1 MRGFT
6 LIETLVAI
14 AVLALL
20 AAIMVGGLSSFQK
33 SGELSR
39 AADMI
44 AGTLRDARGRTL
56 ASKNNSEYGVHFD
69 PDKAVLFAG
78 GAYTAGTPSNE
89 ATILPSRVE
98 ISTVAFGGG
107 GDDVVFE
114 RLSGE
119 AMATGTITL
128 RVKQELAK
136 TKEVLIYQ
144 SGVVEIK

>member
-1 MRGFT
+1 MKGFT

-20 AAIMVGGLSSFQK
+20 AVIAVSGLSSFQQ
-33 SGELSR
+33 SGELAR
-39 AADMI
+39 TADMI

-69 PDKAVLFAG
+69 SDKAVLFAG
-78 GAYTAGTPSNE
+78 TAYTAGTPSNE
-89 ATILPSRVE
+89 AVALPSRVE
-98 ISTVAFGGG
+98 ISIIELGGG
-107 GDDVVFE
+107 GNDVVFQ

-128 RVKQELAK
+128 RVKQELSK
-136 TKEVLIYQ
+136 TKEVRIYQ